1 MRVLIGN
8 ERSGLI
14 RSSGV
19 ASSGS
24 TFVSIE
30 DVRVPCKY
38 LVGEENQGFKI
49 FMSNFNHERLWIA
62 IQALRMSRVCVE
74 DAYEHAN
81 SRKTFGKYLIE
92 QPTIRLKFSE
102 MGRMIE
108 ALQAQL
114 ELLFYHFNRNYSDAD
129 LAGMTALAKVNAG
142 RTLEFVNREAQQ
154 VFGGLG
160 YQRGGLRG
168 HRVEQISRDLRVI
181 VVGAGS
187 HEILT
192 DLGIRQQMKIMTKA
206 NIEGKQ
212 KDVKDTIPSKL

>member
-1 MRVLIGN
+1 M
-8 ERSGLI
+8 
-14 RSSGV
+14 
-19 ASSGS
+19 
-24 TFVSIE
+24 
-30 DVRVPCKY
+30 PCKY
-38 LVGEENQGFKI
+38 LIGTENAGFKYVV
-49 FMSNFNHERLWIA
+49 SNFNHERLWIS
-62 IQALRMSRVCVE
+62 IQALRMSRICIE
-74 DAYEHAN
+74 DAYEHATI
-81 SRKTFGKYLIE
+81 RKTFGKALIE

-102 MGRMIE
+102 MGRMVE

-192 DLGIRQQMKIMTKA
+192 DLGIRQQMKIMKNA
-206 NIEGKQ
+206 KEEGGQ
-212 KDVKDTIPSKL
+212 KKVEDTIPSKL